1 MQLYERLHVR
11 SDRREGH
18 ILSAPTKAPKLA
30 VAHLTALELTPLE
43 WVTQAARAG
52 FDAVGLRL
60 NPTSADAIAY
70 PSIVGSEAHRVL
82 RRVLADEGMT
92 VHDVEFIPMLPDIDV
107 ASYAPMFDA
116 AADLGARCVTV
127 SGDDPDAGRLAA
139 NLAALCELAAQYG
152 LRVDLE
158 FMRWRHVGTLKQ
170 ARSMVERVA
179 SANLAILVDAL
190 HLARSGGSP
199 ADVRAL
205 PVGMVRAVQLCDAS
219 QHAPVGDDATILE
232 ARTGRLPPGE
242 GVLPLIDLLDALP
255 AGTALGVEMPLP
267 SLPAKDRLEL
277 AYRSTRAMLEVA
289 RRRHESL
296 GESQQ

>member
-1 MQLYERLHVR
+1 M
-11 SDRREGH
+11 
-18 ILSAPTKAPKLA
+18 SAPTEAPKLA
-30 VAHLTALELTPLE
+30 VAHLTALELAPLE

-60 NPTSADAIAY
+60 NPTSVDAIAY
-70 PSIVGSEAHRVL
+70 PSVVGSDAHRAL
-82 RRVLADEGMT
+82 RRVLADEGMA
-92 VHDVEFIPMLPDIDV
+92 VHDVEFIPVLPDIDV

-116 AADLGARCVTV
+116 AAHLGARCVTV
-127 SGDDPDAGRLAA
+127 SGDDPDAARLAA

-158 FMRWRHVGTLKQ
+158 FMRWRQVGTLNQ
-170 ARSMVERVA
+170 ARSMVERVGH
-179 SANLAILVDAL
+179 ANLAILVDAL

-219 QHAPVGDDATILE
+219 RHAPVGDDATILE
-232 ARTGRLPPGE
+232 ARAGRLPPGE

-289 RRRHESL
+289 RRRRHASL
-296 GESQQ
+296 GESHQ

>member
-1 MQLYERLHVR
+1 MQFYERLHLR

-18 ILSAPTKAPKLA
+18 ILNALTVVPKLA

-43 WVTQAARAG
+43 WVKQAARAG
-52 FDAVGLRL
+52 FGAVGLRL
-60 NPTSADAIAY
+60 NPTSAGAIAY
-70 PSIVGSEAHRVL
+70 PSIVGSEAHCAL

-116 AADLGARCVTV
+116 AADLGAGCVTV

-139 NLAALCELAAQYG
+139 NLAALCELAARYG

-158 FMRWRHVGTLKQ
+158 FMRWRHVGTLNQ
-170 ARSMVERVA
+170 ARSIVERA
-179 SANLAILVDAL
+179 GSANLAILVDAL

-199 ADVRAL
+199 GDIRAL
-205 PVGMVRAVQLCDAS
+205 PEGMVRAAQFCDAS
-219 QHAPVGDDATILE
+219 QNEPVGDEATILE

-242 GVLPLIDLLDALP
+242 GVLPLSELLDALP
-255 AGTALGVEMPLP
+255 AGTALSVEMPLP
-267 SLPAKDRLEL
+267 SLPTKERLEL
-277 AYRSTRAMLEVA
+277 AYRSTRGLLELA
-289 RRRHESL
+289 RRRHESR
-296 GESQQ
+296 GESRQ